1 MILLPFYKIQKY
13 YTIFVF
19 DYKRFKVWHVL
30 FFLLFSVGL
39 VLLYIFEQLYFLNWL
54 YWFII
59 SSIAEFRRVEG
70 I

>member
-39 VLLYIFEQLYFLNWL
+39 VLLYIFV
-54 YWFII
+54 IAR
-59 SSIAEFRRVEG
+59 SSFTN
-70 I
+70 